1 MDATAKAMG
10 VNDFDEDL
18 FSRHVAGIVM
28 HDEKLLF
35 LFFDGTEKEVPWQNK
50 SRKESWTDEM
60 RQKARVDALRRNR
73 KNEGDTE

>member
-1 MDATAKAMG
+1 MARAMG
-10 VNDFDEDL
+10 INAFDETL
-18 FSRHVAGIVM
+18 FAQCVANIIM

-35 LFFDGTEKEVPWQNK
+35 LFHDGSEKEVPWQNK

-60 RQKARVDALRRNR
+60 RQKAREDAIRGNR